1 MTTTGGLILSAIAL
15 IILGVVL
22 QSDLVAWLV
31 DAMGMAFV
39 AAGVLAGIGGIIGL
53 LARAKA

>member
-1 MTTTGGLILSAIAL
+1 
-15 IILGVVL
+15 
-22 QSDLVAWLV
+22 V

-39 AAGVLAGIGGIIGL
+39 AGGVLAGIGGIIGL

>member
-39 AAGVLAGIGGIIGL
+39 AAGVLAGIGAIIGL